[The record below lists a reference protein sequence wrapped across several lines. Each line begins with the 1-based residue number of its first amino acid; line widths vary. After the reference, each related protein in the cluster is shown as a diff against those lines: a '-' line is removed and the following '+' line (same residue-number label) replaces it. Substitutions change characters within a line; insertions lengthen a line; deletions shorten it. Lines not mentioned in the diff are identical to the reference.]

1 MKKILVIVPLALLI
15 VYWVARSGEV
25 DFTLTNVGDE
35 ALRGVVVEVTGRSYT
50 LGDLSPGSSKM
61 VTLNAASDSHIELRF
76 SNSWRLTID
85 CYFGAGSGGS
95 IKAKVTSQAV
105 VAVEAEIS

>member
-85 CYFGAGSGGS
+85 CYFWAGSGGS

-105 VAVEAEIS
+105 VAVEDEIS